1 VKFGGSGDDAAYSVA
16 FGLDSSI
23 YVVGGTAS
31 TDFPVPGLGLQ
42 KTYGGGLTDGWIY
55 HINSDANVVYSS
67 SLEGFNAYD
76 QIYFVETNRKGE
88 VFVLGQADNSQTNF
102 IQNAT
107 YNKPNGGQF
116 ITKFKTDL
124 SGWIWSTSFGRG
136 TGVSD
141 ISPTAFLVDLCN
153 SIYVSG
159 WGSPSVN
166 AEAGWPSNVHGTS
179 GLDVTPGCYQ
189 STTDNNDF
197 YLMIMRDDASGLQ
210 YATYIGGINEVDH
223 VDGGTSRFDKKGAV
237 YQSVC
242 ASCGASSRFPT
253 YPANCVSPTN
263 RSNNCNNLLFKFDLD
278 IPLTIADFSVPK
290 GCNLNQLPFTNLS
303 KRVSAN
309 ANYYWDFGDG
319 STSSS
324 ANPTHTYTNTG
335 TYIVRLKL
343 VDSSSCNISDST
355 QQTITIQQ
363 AQSTVLPDATICS
376 SDSVQIGIPPSS
388 DPNAKYNWLPNYA
401 LSDAA
406 IANPFS
412 SADVTTLYALFYT
425 YDYCTD
431 TVAQLVKVPFDS
443 LEITGG
449 KVFCPKDTLRLLVK
463 NANTSNTITY
473 AWTPTSQILSGANTA
488 NPLCAPVRDTLFRVT
503 GVDANGCVYSDSFYV
518 KVASTLGNLSIVAIP
533 DTILFGDTS
542 QIQTIYSAEVVKF
555 QWENDPTL
563 TAVDIPNPKAAPLF
577 TKSYQLTAFDTNG
590 CKLVSDIRIV
600 VLRTPCN
607 KEGVYIPN
615 AFSPNNDGKN
625 DVWYVRGNDVKSIT
639 IAVFDRWGQ
648 KVFESSDINKG
659 WDGTFKGAKLD
670 PSVFGFYI
678 EGLCLNNERFS
689 LKGNVTLLR

>member
-1 VKFGGSGDDAAYSVA
+1 
-16 FGLDSSI
+16 
-23 YVVGGTAS
+23 
-31 TDFPVPGLGLQ
+31 
-42 KTYGGGLTDGWIY
+42 
-55 HINSDANVVYSS
+55 
-67 SLEGFNAYD
+67 
-76 QIYFVETNRKGE
+76 
-88 VFVLGQADNSQTNF
+88 
-102 IQNAT
+102 
-107 YNKPNGGQF
+107 
-116 ITKFKTDL
+116 
-124 SGWIWSTSFGRG
+124 
-136 TGVSD
+136 
-141 ISPTAFLVDLCN
+141 
-153 SIYVSG
+153 
-159 WGSPSVN
+159 
-166 AEAGWPSNVHGTS
+166 
-179 GLDVTPGCYQ
+179 
-189 STTDNNDF
+189 
-197 YLMIMRDDASGLQ
+197 
-210 YATYIGGINEVDH
+210 
-223 VDGGTSRFDKKGAV
+223 
-237 YQSVC
+237 
-242 ASCGASSRFPT
+242 
-253 YPANCVSPTN
+253 
-263 RSNNCNNLLFKFDLD
+263 
-278 IPLTIADFSVPK
+278 VPK

-425 YDYCTD
+425 HDYCTD

-689 LKGNVTLLR
+689 LKGNVTILR